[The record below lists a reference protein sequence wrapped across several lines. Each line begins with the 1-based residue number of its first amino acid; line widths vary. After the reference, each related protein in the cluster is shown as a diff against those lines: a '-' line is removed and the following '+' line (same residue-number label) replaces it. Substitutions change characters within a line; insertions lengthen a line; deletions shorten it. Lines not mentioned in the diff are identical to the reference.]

1 MWHTGSVAPRHVESS
16 QTMDR
21 THFPCIGRQLLT
33 HCATRG
39 VSLIPIRSE
48 FFHFD
53 SRKYG
58 HQIHRIDL
66 VIRPRK
72 TENSKACSGQRD
84 NYRKKN
90 SMSYSQRQEKSHSL
104 PINTLQVSKLKMKIY
119 TANRL
124 PPSPLQKERAEFS
137 ECCISLLQ
145 LLY

>member
-1 MWHTGSVAPRHVESS
+1 MSKVKVAQLCLTFCCPMDYTVHGIFQARMLGWVAVPFTRGSS
-16 QTMDR
+16 QIRDR

-84 NYRKKN
+84 NKKL
-90 SMSYSQRQEKSHSL
+90 YVLFTEAGEKSF
-104 PINTLQVSKLKMKIY
+104 
-119 TANRL
+119 
-124 PPSPLQKERAEFS
+124 PSDKYFTS
-137 ECCISLLQ
+137 
-145 LLY
+145 